1 MQLLKYQWAHD
12 GEPPQ
17 AIKTKHRN
25 IWNAEM
31 VGLELLIYFLPLSS
45 LHIVLAYLE

>member
-1 MQLLKYQWAHD
+1 MKNGIKLEKMSNKKRQLLKYQWAYN

-31 VGLELLIYFLPLSS
+31 V
-45 LHIVLAYLE
+45 A